1 MRDRS
6 TLGFWLRRFLAEH
19 LVSERNLSRNTQL
32 GYRDTFTLL
41 VPCLAAQA
49 RKPPERL
56 AVRDMGAAQVR
67 TFLAGLA
74 EQRGC
79 SPQTCNQ
86 RLAAI
91 RSFARFVASH
101 DPEHLEWAGQ
111 IRAISAKRADPRP
124 VTYLEKHEM
133 DALLAVPDRTTA
145 QGRREYAVL
154 VFLYNTGA
162 RVSELTRLTVGD
174 LQLADRPESHALVTL
189 HGKRGRIRRVP
200 VWPSTAT
207 VLSALA
213 GDRPADA
220 SVFHSRTGHPFTR
233 FGIRALVK
241 RCAEAAAQRVP
252 SLTAKAV
259 ISPHTLRHSCATH
272 LLRAGVDLNTI
283 RAWLGHVS
291 VDTTNIYAE
300 VDLETKA
307 QAIACCDPPK
317 TQPARPW
324 KEDKGLIEFL
334 RTL

>member
-1 MRDRS
+1 MRDSS
-6 TLGFWLRRFLAEH
+6 TLGSWLRRFLTEH
-19 LVSERNLSRNTQL
+19 LVSERNLSRTTQL
-32 GYRDTFTLL
+32 GYRDTFALL
-41 VPCLAAQA
+41 LPCLAEQVG
-49 RKPPERL
+49 KPPERL
-56 AVRDMGAAQVR
+56 DVRDLGVEQVLA
-67 TFLAGLA
+67 FLASLA
-74 EQRGC
+74 EQRDC
-79 SPQTCNQ
+79 SSQTCNQ

-91 RSFARFVASH
+91 RAFARFVASRG
-101 DPEHLEWAGQ
+101 PEHLEWAGR
-111 IRAISAKRADPRP
+111 IRAIAPKRADPPP
-124 VTYLEKHEM
+124 VNYLEKHEM

-145 QGRREYAVL
+145 QGCREYAVL
-154 VFLYNTGA
+154 IFLYNTGA

-174 LQLADRPESHALVTL
+174 LQLADRPESHSLVTL

-207 VLSALA
+207 VLSELA

-252 SLTAKAV
+252 SVTAKAV
-259 ISPHTLRHSCATH
+259 SPHTLRHSCATH

-283 RAWLGHVS
+283 RAWLGHLS

-334 RTL
+334 QTL

>member
-1 MRDRS
+1 MRDNS
-6 TLGFWLRRFLAEH
+6 TLGSWLRRFLTEH

-41 VPCLAAQA
+41 LPCLAEQVG
-49 RKPPERL
+49 KPPERL
-56 AVRDMGAAQVR
+56 AVRDLGSEQVLAC
-67 TFLAGLA
+67 LAGLA
-74 EQRGC
+74 EQRAC

-91 RSFARFVASH
+91 RAFARFVASR
-101 DPEHLEWAGQ
+101 DPEHLEWAGR
-111 IRAISAKRADPRP
+111 IRAISAKRADPPP
-124 VTYLEKHEM
+124 VHYLEKHEM

-145 QGRREYAVL
+145 QGCREYAVL

-174 LQLADRPESHALVTL
+174 LQLADRPESHSLVTL

-207 VLSALA
+207 VLSELA
-213 GDRPADA
+213 GDRPATA
-220 SVFHSRTGHPFTR
+220 SVFHSRTGRPFTR

-252 SLTAKAV
+252 SVTAKAV
-259 ISPHTLRHSCATH
+259 SSHTLRHTCATH

-324 KEDKGLIEFL
+324 KEDKGLLEFL
-334 RTL
+334 QTL